1 MPGPLAGPGMCAV
14 CAGDVHRARHPG
26 RSNIETIWGTTLG
39 EHDIDVDPALLK
51 KGSDAAE
58 DVLVA
63 LNKDGRLADDTTNA
77 AASALSQ
84 ENFQLGKSLK
94 ITGDLWY
101 SQVTTLV
108 QACHKIQQNL
118 VANAEDHK
126 MTETAGEMRMS
137 EISKAFE

>member
-1 MPGPLAGPGMCAV
+1 M
-14 CAGDVHRARHPG
+14 
-26 RSNIETIWGTTLG
+26 G

-63 LNKDGRLADDTTNA
+63 L
-77 AASALSQ
+77 
-84 ENFQLGKSLK
+84 
-94 ITGDLWY
+94 
-101 SQVTTLV
+101 V

-118 VANAEDHK
+118 VANAEGHK